1 MDPPAAQEEKEEER
15 RAAAILELFS
25 YPRSGPQSDDVLKLQ
40 VLLFK
45 SPDCANSD
53 LADLDEHARKALQL
67 LTDLRLGKSGNT
79 LIHVAARNGRADLL
93 LPLRSALAVAAST
106 SGRSAPADAKKTSMP
121 LADVPNANGDTRTWP
136 TFCYQPRL
144 LNASVPRIYQMG
156 CECSYSLH
164 AALMF
169 GAMGGFADV
178 VACLLACGVSAATA
192 NRAGALLCA
201 LFAPSMG
208 AMAQMH

>member
-25 YPRSGPQSDDVLKLQ
+25 SPRSGPQSDDVLKLR

-45 SPDCANSD
+45 SPECANE
-53 LADLDEHARKALQL
+53 LPDLDEHARKALQL

-93 LPLRSALAVAAST
+93 PPLRSALAAAAST
-106 SGRSAPADAKKTSMP
+106 SGRSAPADAKKSMP

-136 TFCYQPRL
+136 TFSPQARL
-144 LNASVPRIYQMG
+144 TP
-156 CECSYSLH
+156 C
-164 AALMF
+164 
-169 GAMGGFADV
+169 
-178 VACLLACGVSAATA
+178 
-192 NRAGALLCA
+192 
-201 LFAPSMG
+201 
-208 AMAQMH
+208 